1 MTNSDKITNASI
13 MLELFDGYTVEMRPL
28 TIKQMAELDAY
39 VRGKFIKNTLE
50 AVKELDPPQEE
61 KIIRNLAL
69 AAQQMIW
76 TDRAATVIFE
86 TEVDGLAYY
95 AYKYVEKSY
104 KGDFNS
110 WKELFNVHR
119 EENARLFYLTRYALY
134 FTALKGDSDAPEN
147 KDPEYIYK
155 LVDTALKAGLALNTI
170 LELTPEQIAMLI
182 GDRNK
187 IAAANAG
194 KIHFRDQDAFRAWHE
209 ANKKGEATAGEKT
222 SLTTVAT
229 DP

>member
-1 MTNSDKITNASI
+1 
-13 MLELFDGYTVEMRPL
+13 MLELFDGYTVEMRQL
-28 TIKQMAELDAY
+28 TVKQMADLDAY

-50 AVKELDPPQEE
+50 AIKELDPAQED

-69 AAQQMIW
+69 AAQQMVW

-104 KGDFNS
+104 NGDFNS

-119 EENARLFYLTRYALY
+119 EENAKLFFLTRYALY
-134 FTALKGDSDAPEN
+134 FTAIRKDSDTSDN
-147 KDPEYIYK
+147 KDPGYIYK

-182 GDRNK
+182 GDRDK
-187 IAAANAG
+187 IAAINDG
-194 KIHFRDQDAFRAWHE
+194 KLYFRNHEEFVAWHE
-209 ANKKGEATAGEKT
+209 ARKAEEMGEN
-222 SLTTVAT
+222 
-229 DP
+229 

>member
-13 MLELFDGYTVEMRPL
+13 VLELFDGYTVEMRQL
-28 TIKQMAELDAY
+28 TVKQMADLDAY

-50 AVKELDPPQEE
+50 AVKELDPAGED

-69 AAQQMIW
+69 AAQQMVW

-95 AYKYVEKSY
+95 AFKYVEKSFG
-104 KGDFNS
+104 GDFNS
-110 WKELFNVHR
+110 CKELFNAHR
-119 EENARLFYLTRYALY
+119 EENAKLFFLTRYALY
-134 FTALKGDSDAPEN
+134 FTAIRNDSNTPDN
-147 KDPEYIYK
+147 KDAGYIYK

-182 GDRNK
+182 GDRDK
-187 IAAANAG
+187 IAAVNDG
-194 KIHFRDQDAFRAWHE
+194 KLHFQDQEEFRAWYE
-209 ANKKGEATAGEKT
+209 ARKKEAET
-222 SLTTVAT
+222 
-229 DP
+229 

>member
-1 MTNSDKITNASI
+1 MNSDKITNASV
-13 MLELFDGYTVEMRPL
+13 MLELFDGYTVEMRQL

-50 AVKELDPPQEE
+50 AVKELDPVQEE
-61 KIIRNLAL
+61 RIIRNLAL
-69 AAQQMIW
+69 AAQQMVW

-104 KGDFNS
+104 GGDFNS
-110 WKELFNVHR
+110 WKERFNLHR
-119 EENARLFYLTRYALY
+119 DENARLFYLTRYVLY
-134 FTALKGDSDAPEN
+134 FTAIKSDSETAEN
-147 KDPEYIYK
+147 NDPEYIYK

-182 GDRNK
+182 GDRDK
-187 IAAANAG
+187 IAAVNNG
-194 KIHFRDQDAFRAWHE
+194 KLHFRDQEEYRAWYE
-209 ANKKGEATAGEKT
+209 ARKKEASSE
-222 SLTTVAT
+222 
-229 DP
+229 